1 MNKVYVK
8 AVVEMDENGNKKP
21 MSIVYKDKNYVIDRV
36 LDVKNAVSMKVGGIG
51 ERYFVRIMNK
61 ETYIFFEK
69 NKWFVEEKENNNE

>member
-8 AVVEMDENGNKKP
+8 AIVEMDENGNKKP

-51 ERYFVRIMNK
+51 ERYLVRIMNK
-61 ETYIFFEK
+61 ETYIYFEK
-69 NKWFVEEKENNNE
+69 NKWFVEEK